1 VPKWN
6 LTIPDD
12 TDRLVRVLLARTG
25 MKKGDLSSFVNEAVR
40 EQAISRM
47 AEQLRKENPDAT
59 EDELRETLLGV
70 VRRETLGELIDD
82 LRARHADTDPDELQA
97 EIDEAVAWVRA
108 HPA

>member
-1 VPKWN
+1 MPKWN
-6 LTIPDD
+6 VTIPDE

-40 EQAISRM
+40 DRAIARM
-47 AEQLRKENPDAT
+47 AEQIRREHPDAT
-59 EDELRETLLGV
+59 DEELREALGSA
-70 VRRETLGELIDD
+70 VRREALGELIDD
-82 LRARHADTDPDELQA
+82 LRARSADEDPDELQA